1 MILSQRILL
10 TLVLSI
16 TLKVEH
22 LSAGEITMVR
32 SFETWNAGIIKS
44 ADPVGITYH
53 APSGHL
59 FIADSEIDEI
69 DAIWSCENIFEISL
83 SGNQVFHTFDSYV
96 NKGSAC
102 TGVSANDSRDREPTG
117 ITYNEFDGYFYIT
130 NDDRTRIMRYSGH
143 FGEADCAKFVQGADL
158 EGITSDPSTG
168 YLYVVV
174 GAEGIHLDGI
184 SRVLVYNPNL
194 DSLSG
199 FSVNDRVVD
208 PEGITYNQ
216 QLNHLFLVSHSS
228 LKIFEY
234 TLNGEYVTDYDI
246 SSLDPTPS
254 DPLGLTF
261 APSSDTNDDPDNF
274 NLYIVDRQID
284 NDPIPENDRD
294 GLIYETRIGEVG
306 TGTDSIPSGFRLS
319 QNYPNPF
326 NPETEIRFQSPK
338 TTQVVMKIYNVNGQE
353 IRSLLDK
360 RLFAAG
366 TYAVRWDG
374 KDDHGHPVSSGVY
387 FYQLKAD
394 EFSEVKKMSLLR

>member
-1 MILSQRILL
+1 MKSKGILILIV
-10 TLVLSI
+10 LVIAVNVGL
-16 TLKVEH
+16 LK
-22 LSAGEITMVR
+22 AGEIKLVR
-32 SFETWNAGIIKS
+32 AFQTWPGIMSTDPAGI
-44 ADPVGITYH
+44 VYH
-53 APSGHL
+53 PPSGHL
-59 FIADSEIDEI
+59 FIADSEISEI
-69 DAIWSCENIFEISL
+69 EAIWNCENIFEVSL
-83 SGNQVFHTFDSYV
+83 AGDQVFNTYDAYV
-96 NKGSAC
+96 NGGLPC
-102 TGVSANDSRDREPTG
+102 DDPGVTPYNIRRDREPTG
-117 ITYNEFDGYFYIT
+117 ITYNEFDGFFYIA
-130 NDDRTRIMRYSGH
+130 NDDRTRILRYKTT
-143 FGEADCAKFVQGADL
+143 FGEAVDAKFVQGADL
-158 EGITSDPSTG
+158 EGITSDPTTG
-168 YLYVVV
+168 YLYIVV
-174 GAEGIHLDGI
+174 GVDGIGDDGI
-184 SRVLVYNPNL
+184 SRVLVYNSNL
-194 DSLSG
+194 DSLSE
-199 FSVNDRVVD
+199 FTVANRVRD
-208 PEGITYNQ
+208 PEGIAYNQ